1 VRDRRFQRSLRNFY
15 NMATKNDPR
24 LQRKYLRAPLK
35 SICLY
40 VDGEHVFKAR
50 VLNISEGGILLSEL
64 PHIPEINSLPFAIDL
79 PQFPR
84 LQGMS
89 LEQLKVLNVDEFPR
103 IVLKTKGRMVRS
115 FENQTAVDRVFIN
128 YIGCEFYNPST
139 EFKMAVFQYV
149 ETFARN
155 TVFLLSLF
163 ESLGNRTEQLEMLR
177 TVAHLLGY
185 DRRMKIPLLR
195 AKVLHDYQSL
205 ESL

>member
-1 VRDRRFQRSLRNFY
+1 
-15 NMATKNDPR
+15 MAKKNDPR
-24 LQRKYLRAPLK
+24 LQRKFLRAPLK
-35 SICLY
+35 SVCLY

-89 LEQLKVLNVDEFPR
+89 LEQLKILNNEDFPR
-103 IVLKTKGRMVRS
+103 RILKTKGRMVRS
-115 FENQTAVDRVFIN
+115 FENQSAVDRVFIN
-128 YIGCEFYNPST
+128 YIGCEFYNPSS
-139 EFKMAVFQYV
+139 EYKMAVFQYV
-149 ETFARN
+149 ETFAKN
-155 TVFLLSLF
+155 TVYLLSLF
-163 ESLGNRTEQLEMLR
+163 ESLGSRTEQLEILR
-177 TVAHLLGY
+177 AVAHILGY
-185 DRRMKIPLLR
+185 DRRMKVPLLR

>member
-1 VRDRRFQRSLRNFY
+1 MS
-15 NMATKNDPR
+15 TKNDPR

-35 SICLY
+35 SVCLY

-50 VLNISEGGILLSEL
+50 VLNISEGGILLSDL
-64 PHIPEINSLPFAIDL
+64 PHIPEINALPLAIDL
-79 PQFPR
+79 PTFPR
-84 LQGMS
+84 LQNMTI
-89 LEQLKVLNVDEFPR
+89 EQLKNLNVDEFPR
-103 IVLKTKGRMVRS
+103 VILKIKCRMVRS
-115 FENQTAVDRVFIN
+115 FEGQSSVDKIFVNF
-128 YIGCEFYNPST
+128 IGCEFYTPT
-139 EFKMAVFQYV
+139 PEFKMAVFNYV

-155 TVFLLSLF
+155 TVYLLSLF